1 MLLNQRHLKVDSRV
15 MVVVFGTTL
24 CPPFCHST
32 VVPRFVFVDVFVKAS
47 GDNKWNRWFFV
58 AFYVLGVLV
67 ILNVSAVTRWPE
79 CAEFT
84 IGS

>member
-1 MLLNQRHLKVDSRV
+1 MIQLSLSL
-15 MVVVFGTTL
+15 VV
-24 CPPFCHST
+24 
-32 VVPRFVFVDVFVKAS
+32 RFVFVDVFVKAS

-67 ILNVSAVTRWPE
+67 TLNVSAVTTRGRE

-84 IGS
+84 ICS